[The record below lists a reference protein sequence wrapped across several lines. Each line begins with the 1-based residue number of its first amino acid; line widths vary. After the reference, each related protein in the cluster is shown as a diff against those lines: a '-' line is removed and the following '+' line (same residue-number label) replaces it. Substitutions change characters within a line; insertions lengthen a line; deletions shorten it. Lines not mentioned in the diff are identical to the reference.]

1 MNLFNIL
8 FYWKGV
14 VNYLHDVFDILLLGE
29 GRVNSLRGPPRRMT
43 CEMTCEK
50 MVIGEE
56 GENRSTATGCLRHFA
71 FGRGAC

>member
-14 VNYLHDVFDILLLGE
+14 VNYLHDVFDILLLGG
-29 GRVNSLRGPPRRMT
+29 GRVISLRGLCEMT

-71 FGRGAC
+71 FGKR